1 MAKTKR
7 GKSKKIMSHA
17 HFGISRAIVHLGRL
31 EKLFDCDHK
40 MYAEYLQMMCVLLQQ
55 VLDMIDD
62 FCDKAW
68 GSHPSD
74 YETWRNVKRR
84 DDPETYDARL

>member
-7 GKSKKIMSHA
+7 GKNKKIMSHA
-17 HFGISRAIVHLGRL
+17 HFGITRSVVHLGRL
-31 EKLFDCDHK
+31 EKLFSTQHQS
-40 MYAEYLQMMCVLLQQ
+40 YSEYLQMMCILLGQ
-55 VLDMIDD
+55 VLEMIDD

-84 DDPETYDARL
+84 DDPESYDG

>member
-17 HFGISRAIVHLGRL
+17 HFGVSRAMVHLARL
-31 EKLFDCDHK
+31 EAKFGVHHK
-40 MYAEYLQMMCVLLQQ
+40 DYAEYLQMMIVLLGQ
-55 VLDMIDD
+55 VMDMIDD

-84 DDPETYDARL
+84 DDPESYDG

>member
-7 GKSKKIMSHA
+7 GKNKKIMSHA
-17 HFGISRAIVHLGRL
+17 HFAVSRAIVHLGRL
-31 EKLFDCDHK
+31 EKQFSQQHES
-40 MYAEYLQMMCVLLQQ
+40 YGEYLQMMCVLLQQ

-84 DDPETYDARL
+84 DDPETYDA